1 MDEMLREFLAESTEQ
16 IEAASAQIV
25 AFESHPEDAGLIASI
40 FRLVHTI
47 KGTCGF
53 LALSR
58 LQRLTHAAENLIG
71 ALRDGAKATPEV
83 VSAVLAAVDRIK
95 ALLAELEQKGQEGEG
110 DDEDMIA
117 LLEERVAE
125 CRAAP
130 AEDLAAAAPNPE
142 PAADPE
148 PAPQP
153 EAAPVVAGAAPAS
166 EARPTP
172 AAASPASARGGEPAQ
187 GKRAETIR
195 INLNTLERIMQL
207 VSELV
212 LTRNQLLEITRHKE
226 DEALKSP
233 LQRLSA
239 MTSDLQDAVMRARMQ
254 PVERVFANL
263 PRMIRDLGAELN
275 KKINLVTDGGDTEL
289 DRQLIELIRDP
300 LTHLVRNC
308 ADHGLEPPDERVR
321 SGKPATGTVRVA
333 ASHEAGQIT
342 IEISDDGRGLDKAR
356 IKEKALKL
364 GLASGRQLERMSDEE
379 IYRFIFAPGFST
391 AEKVTNVSGR
401 GVGMDVVRENI
412 QAIGGSVALSS
423 TPGQGTRFALKIPL
437 TLAIAPALI
446 VEAGG
451 QRFALPQHSV
461 VEAVGVSGG
470 EHRIEL
476 IQGSKILQLREAVL
490 PIGSLA
496 ELLHLA
502 PPERP
507 AADPEQ
513 LAVIMRVGAQ
523 SFGITVD
530 AVTDVQ
536 EIVVKPMGGSLQHLA
551 AFSGHTILGDGSVVL
566 ILDPNGLREALG
578 LTPAREQTTADAGAA
593 RVGVDK
599 MRLIYFRAGSGVDK
613 VLPLSNVA
621 RIETVSSEKIEHS
634 TGMMLTRRQGRLM
647 PIVAAAPDVMVKEGD
662 NTVFVVSPDGEPF
675 GLLVDAILDI
685 VDEKLD
691 VGIAGA
697 APGIVGA
704 ANFDGKVVEL
714 LDIAYFIDML
724 RGAGESGARRKG
736 RLLLVDDAAFFRDM
750 LSATLQAAGF
760 EVVKAET
767 SAQAVACV
775 GQSPRFDAILVDVD
789 LPDGAGFDLA
799 GRLRDAGT
807 RAPMIALAPF
817 ASREIIRA
825 AEAAGMAAAV
835 GKFQRNQL
843 LDLLRACVADDGF
856 RESVAFASGAAA

>member
-1 MDEMLREFLAESTEQ
+1 MDEMLKEFLAESADQ

-25 AFESHPEDAGLIASI
+25 AFESQPGDAGLIASI

-53 LALSR
+53 LGLVR
-58 LQRLTHAAENLIG
+58 LQQLTHAAENLIG
-71 ALRDGAKATPEV
+71 ALREGAEATPEV
-83 VSAVLAAVDRIK
+83 VSAILAAVDRIK
-95 ALLAELEQKGQEGEG
+95 ALLAELEDKGAEGEG
-110 DDEDMIA
+110 DDEDMIT
-117 LLEERVAE
+117 LLEARVAE
-125 CRAAP
+125 CRGAPEPASGSAGAPEPDMAPEPTPAPTAAP
-130 AEDLAAAAPNPE
+130 A
-142 PAADPE
+142 
-148 PAPQP
+148 APQP
-153 EAAPVVAGAAPAS
+153 EARPAPMGP
-166 EARPTP
+166 P
-172 AAASPASARGGEPAQ
+172 AAAHGAEPAQ

-212 LTRNQLLEITRHKE
+212 LTRNQLMEITRHKN

-263 PRMIRDLGAELN
+263 PRMIRDLAGELN

-321 SGKPATGTVRVA
+321 LGKPAAGTVRVA

-364 GLASGRQLERMSDEE
+364 GLASEQQLERMNDEE

-446 VEAGG
+446 VEASG

-461 VEAVGVSGG
+461 VEAVGFTGG
-470 EHRIEL
+470 EHRIEFV
-476 IQGSKILQLREAVL
+476 QGAKILQLREAVL

-502 PPERP
+502 PPEAP

-578 LTPAREQTTADAGAA
+578 LTPARETAAGEAAGARADA
-593 RVGVDK
+593 DK
-599 MRLIYFRAGSGVDK
+599 TRLIYFRAGSGVDK

-621 RIETVSSEKIEHS
+621 RIETVSSGKIEHS
-634 TGMMLTRRQGRLM
+634 NGLMLTQHQGRLM
-647 PIVAAAPDVMVKEGD
+647 PIVAAAPDAMVKEGD
-662 NTVFVVSPDGEPF
+662 NTVFVISPDGEPF

-691 VGIAGA
+691 VEIVGDS
-697 APGIVGA
+697 PGIVGA
-704 ANFDGKVVEL
+704 AHFDGKVVEL

-724 RGAGESGARRKG
+724 RGSRESGAPRKS

-767 SAQAVACV
+767 GAQAVSRI
-775 GQSPRFDAILVDVD
+775 GQNPRFDAILVDVD
-789 LPDGAGFDLA
+789 LPDGAGFELA
-799 GRLRDAGT
+799 KRLRDAGA

-817 ASREIIRA
+817 ASREIVRA

-843 LDLLRACVADDGF
+843 LDLIRACVGDDGF
-856 RESVAFASGAAA
+856 NEGDAFASGVAA